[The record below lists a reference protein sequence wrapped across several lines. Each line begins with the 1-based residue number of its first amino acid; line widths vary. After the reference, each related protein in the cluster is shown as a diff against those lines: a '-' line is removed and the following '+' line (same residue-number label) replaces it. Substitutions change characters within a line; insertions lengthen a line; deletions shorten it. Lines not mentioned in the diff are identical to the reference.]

1 MRITLGKKLFL
12 YISSTLLLLL
22 LLTLLV
28 LERNQSRQWREYL
41 IAQNLSFA
49 RFATPELLKIFRG
62 SFPEPQTIILR
73 DVHDFLGI
81 NRDLV
86 LFSLHS
92 PNGKILYQS
101 PPFTDFIDLPPIPAP
116 SAALLS
122 RLQQSRPTAE
132 TFLLADGIRILELV
146 VPAFGPTGEQVL
158 AARYLVSFASVD
170 ARIAE
175 VRVHFFRI
183 AVVAAFASLL
193 LAALVARRITGPL
206 SRLTE
211 GARAIARGDLRQE
224 FHVPGSDEINTLAKA
239 FNDMAQSLERK
250 REELTEKNL
259 ALHQANE
266 ELQQMQE
273 HLIRNERLAAIG
285 QLAAGVSHE
294 IDNPVG
300 IILGYAELL
309 LDDLPMGDA
318 RRDDVLAIIDEC
330 QRCKRITGGLLGF
343 ARSASVCREEFSL
356 NALVRETLESL
367 QPQKLFRYIGIAFQ
381 PAAEAVP
388 IIGDADQLRQVF
400 INLLLNAAQAMNG
413 HGQLTVAIERQAAT
427 ALVRVI
433 DSGPGIAQELREK
446 IFVPFYSTKAP
457 GQGTGLGLP
466 ICRKLVEDHGGAIWL
481 DAVDGEGGARFLI
494 RLPLAGMEPSTALTA
509 ANYFDTQRAIL

>member
-1 MRITLGKKLFL
+1 MRLTLGRKFFL

-62 SFPEPQTIILR
+62 SFPKPQTIILR

-81 NRDLV
+81 NRDLIS
-86 LFSLHS
+86 FSLHS
-92 PNGKILYQS
+92 PNGKVLYQS
-101 PPFTDFIDLPPIPAP
+101 PPFTDFIDLPDIPMDNAT
-116 SAALLS
+116 LLP
-122 RLQQSRPTAE
+122 RLQQPRPTAE
-132 TFLLADGIRILELV
+132 TLLLAGGVRILELV

-175 VRVHFFRI
+175 VRMHFLRI
-183 AVVAAFASLL
+183 AVVAAFVSLL
-193 LAALVARRITGPL
+193 LVALVARRITGPL

-211 GARAIARGDLRQE
+211 GARAIARGDLRQS
-224 FHVPGSDEINTLAKA
+224 FHAPGTDEINTLAKA
-239 FNDMAQSLERK
+239 FNDMAESLERN
-250 REELTEKNL
+250 RGELTEKNL
-259 ALHQANE
+259 ALWQANE
-266 ELQQMQE
+266 ELRQMQE
-273 HLIRNERLAAIG
+273 HLIRSERLAAIG

-309 LDDLPMGDA
+309 LEDLPLGDA

-356 NALVRETLESL
+356 NALARETLEAL
-367 QPQKLFRYIGIAFQ
+367 QPQKLFRSIAIVFQ
-381 PAAEAVP
+381 PATEAVP

-400 INLLLNAAQAMNG
+400 INLLLNAAQAMG
-413 HGQLTVAIERQAAT
+413 GEGELTVSIERRDDA
-427 ALVRVI
+427 ALVRVT
-433 DSGPGIAQELREK
+433 DTGPGIPQELREEV
-446 IFVPFYSTKAP
+446 FAPFYSTKGP

-466 ICRKLVEDHGGAIWL
+466 ICRKLVEDHGGDIRL
-481 DAVDGEGGARFLI
+481 EEGVGAGAQFII
-494 RLPLAGMEPSTALTA
+494 RLPLANAEQVA
-509 ANYFDTQRAIL
+509 AFAAENYFDSHGPIL